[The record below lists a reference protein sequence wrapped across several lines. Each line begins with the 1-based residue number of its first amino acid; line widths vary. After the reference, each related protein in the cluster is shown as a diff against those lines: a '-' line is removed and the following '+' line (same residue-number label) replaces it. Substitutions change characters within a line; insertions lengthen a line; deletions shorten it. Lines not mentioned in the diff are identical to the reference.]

1 MINKNQPTR
10 SVVVIDDENHVA
22 LKVRAAKKGA
32 TMSDI
37 ANQAIRQYLAGTNQ
51 TNKTNKKG
59 NENEC
64 ESNGV

>member
-1 MINKNQPTR
+1 MTNKNQPTR

-22 LKVRAAKKGA
+22 LKVRAAKKGV

-37 ANQAIRQYLAGTNQ
+37 ANQAIRQYLAEI
-51 TNKTNKKG
+51 NKTNKKG